1 MSLEDGGMQQ
11 YAKRMPSTWNGRD
24 YLLFSEF
31 NFVLVFLMN

>member
-1 MSLEDGGMQQ
+1 MSLEDGGIQRCV
-11 YAKRMPSTWNGRD
+11 KHMPSARNGRV